1 MKKILYILVLTLL
14 CLNLNAQ
21 TSGGPDLYGY
31 TWKNSSHTVSPPTYS
46 WFDITSIGTQVTG
59 LMDDNYVGPFSCTGF
74 QFYWYPVTEFWIG
87 SNGFISF
94 TGQNIASPFPVSVP
108 LSSGANDWI
117 APLLGDL
124 NFTGTGNS
132 ASCYYYAN
140 ADTICV
146 SFIGVPFW
154 VNSTS
159 GYTGSN
165 SFQIILNKVDK
176 SITFNY
182 LSTSSG
188 TVTLPIDNVVGIENN
203 TGNLGLS
210 ARIDLL
216 PTSLSTY
223 KFYYPSTVTYAVTDG
238 GVNWNDNEKN
248 AGIFIPAQ
256 SSPLNLKTNI
266 KNFGNQTL
274 SSFTVKDTVYNA
286 SNFSVTSGSA
296 TVPSISMGVDTLV
309 TLSNTFVASTAGIYS
324 FNTAITGITGD
335 MVASN
340 DRLQQEIIAVDTTDA
355 IITLD
360 YSDGVRDGDLGW
372 NGGNGGIAIY
382 IEPPFYPAKIL
393 SSRFN
398 IYSNATSP
406 VGFHAMIYDD
416 DGING
421 IGGTVL
427 DSVYVPPANITLTQY
442 TIVPTQSSN
451 IVIDSGGVYLL
462 WLMDSASIRIATD
475 ETPPIS
481 RRTYEVLSGGWA
493 GYRSLQ
499 TEDFLM
505 GLNIEK
511 MTPIPDFSANITADP
526 QVQFSDSTT
535 KNPISWLWDFDDM
548 GATSTLQNP
557 VHTFANN
564 GIHNVSLIATNL
576 YGSDSINKPIT
587 ISNAAPVANFGFD
600 DSGSPTIVFSDSSTG
615 PPTTWFWDFDIAKV
629 TSIHQ
634 DTTYTYPKNGTFDVC
649 LKVTNLVGSD
659 SICKSV
665 IINTVLPTANFS
677 YDTTHMPSI
686 AFTDKSSVSPTS
698 WLWDFDDMGA
708 TSTMQDPVHAFTTNG
723 IHNVCL
729 TATNIVGAST
739 AYCKNVNIYGVG
751 ISEKLSLNQ
760 ISVYPNPFSDK
771 TIIQILSTKHF
782 SDINLKCVDMI
793 GKRVEVSYIVN
804 DNKIELSRNELSKG
818 TYFFELFDKDEKIGN
833 GKFSVQ

>member
-1 MKKILYILVLTLL
+1 MKKIFYILVLTLL

-124 NFTGTGNS
+124 NFTGTGNP
-132 ASCYYYAN
+132 AACYYYAN

-154 VNSTS
+154 VNSVS

-165 SFQIILNKVDK
+165 TFQIILNKVDK
-176 SITFNY
+176 SITYNY

-203 TGNLGLS
+203 TGNLGLA

-238 GVNWNDNEKN
+238 GVNWNNNDKN
-248 AGIFIPAQ
+248 AGIFIPTQ
-256 SSPLNLKTNI
+256 SSPLSLKTNI
-266 KNFGNQTL
+266 KNFGNQSL
-274 SSFTVKDTVYNA
+274 SSFSVMDTVYNA
-286 SNFSVTSGSA
+286 TGTPITSGTA
-296 TVPSISMGVDTLV
+296 TVPALTMGMDTTV
-309 TLSNTFVASTAGIYS
+309 TLSNTFVASIAGIYS
-324 FNTAITGITGD
+324 FNTWISGITGD

-340 DRLQQEIIAVDTTDA
+340 DSLQQEIIAVDTSSSTV
-355 IITLD
+355 TLD

-406 VGFHAMIYDD
+406 VGFHAIIYDD

-427 DSVYVPPANITLTQY
+427 DSVYVPPANIILTQY
-442 TIVPTQSSN
+442 TVVPTQSSN

-505 GLNIEK
+505 GLNVEK
-511 MTPIPDFSANITADP
+511 SPPIADFNFDNTNMPTIVYTDQSAGLPIT
-526 QVQFSDSTT
+526 
-535 KNPISWLWDFDDM
+535 WHWDFDNSS
-548 GATSTLQNP
+548 ATSTLQNP
-557 VHTFANN
+557 SYTYTTS
-564 GIHNVSLIATNL
+564 GTYNVCLKVTNQN
-576 YGSDSINKPIT
+576 GSDSICKPVIVD
-587 ISNAAPVANFGFD
+587 IPPVANFGFD

-615 PPTTWFWDFDIAKV
+615 PPTTWFWDFDNANV

-649 LKVTNLVGSD
+649 LKVTNSVGSD

-677 YDTTHMPSI
+677 YDTTYMPII

-698 WLWDFDDMGA
+698 WLWDFDDLGA

-729 TATNIVGAST
+729 IATNFVGSST
-739 AYCKNVNIYGVG
+739 AYCKNININGVG
-751 ISEKLSLNQ
+751 INEKFSLNQ

-771 TIIQILSTKHF
+771 TIIKILSTKHY
-782 SDINLKCVDMI
+782 SDISMKCVDMM
-793 GKRVEVSYIVN
+793 GKRIEVSYIVK

-833 GKFSVQ
+833 GKFLVQ